1 MITARL
7 FVYTLVSVGGQH
19 TEVSTFC
26 APCKSSS
33 PIGCLL
39 HSCIWTWIQ
48 LPANTHVRYTARIIH
63 ATQIIT
69 TPHFTRPSFFLL
81 SVSVPLLRAFTSV
94 QLGPWRRRKFPQMSR
109 PCSPQAPLRA
119 PPQIYASYI
128 TTMFTMLNLA
138 RQSLLAA

>member
-69 TPHFTRPSFFLL
+69 TPHFTRPSFSSYL
-81 SVSVPLLRAFTSV
+81 SLFHCCERSRLFNWDHGAEGSS
-94 QLGPWRRRKFPQMSR
+94 RR
-109 PCSPQAPLRA
+109 
-119 PPQIYASYI
+119 
-128 TTMFTMLNLA
+128 
-138 RQSLLAA
+138 